1 MATTVE
7 RQTGAAPTAAA
18 DSIQVENPATGQII
32 ATLKPHT
39 PAQLAEMVARAR
51 EAQPAW
57 QAVGFEER
65 GKVLRRAQ
73 KWLLDNVDRVSE
85 TLISESGKTRE
96 DVLLEM
102 SIPVAAFGFWAKQ
115 APKYLADEK
124 VRTSS
129 PFLLGRKVI
138 VRYEP
143 IGVAGIIGPWNY
155 PLANNIGDVIP
166 ALAAGNSVLLKPSS
180 VTPLTSLLMEECLRE
195 CGCPEDVFQVV
206 VGRGSIGG
214 DLVDLVDAVMFTG
227 STEVGRTVMERAAKT
242 LTPVALELGG
252 KDPMLVLAD
261 ADVERAANA
270 AVFWSMQ
277 NAGQTCISVE
287 RVYVEEPIHD
297 EFVSLVAEKT
307 RELRQGVPA
316 EFGSVDVGSFINPPQ
331 ADIVKAHV
339 QDAVEKG
346 GRVLAGGNPG
356 DGPGSFFEPTVI
368 ANADHTMAA
377 MTEETFGPTLP
388 IMKVHDEEEAVRM
401 ANDSPYGLQASV
413 FTKDMNKAD
422 RVARRLQAGAVVVND
437 CVANYSAF
445 EAPMGGWKSS
455 GIGVRHGPQGI
466 RKYTHPQTIVFTRF
480 ALKKDIYMF
489 PYSKLRSDLLLRF
502 LKLVYGR
509 GKRD

>member
-7 RQTGAAPTAAA
+7 RKSGAEPSGGA
-18 DSIQVENPATGQII
+18 DSIQVENPATGQTV
-32 ATLKPHT
+32 ATLKAHT
-39 PAQLAEMVARAR
+39 PEQVAEMVRRAR
-51 EAQPAW
+51 KAQPAW
-57 QAVGFEER
+57 HALGFDQR
-65 GKVLRRAQ
+65 GKVLRRVQ
-73 KWLLDNVDRVSE
+73 KWLLDNVERVIETEMSE
-85 TLISESGKTRE
+85 TGKTRE
-96 DVLLEM
+96 DIVLELG
-102 SIPVAAFGFWAKQ
+102 IPVAAFGFWAKQ

-124 VRTSS
+124 VKVSS

-143 IGVAGIIGPWNY
+143 VGVAGIIGPWNY

-166 ALAAGNSVLLKPSS
+166 ALAAGNTVLLKPSS
-180 VTPLTSLLMEECLRE
+180 VTPLTSLLMEEALQE
-195 CGCPEDVFQVV
+195 CGVPEDVFQVI
-206 VGRGSIGG
+206 VGRGAIGEELI
-214 DLVDLVDAVMFTG
+214 DHVDVVMFTG
-227 STEVGRTVMERAAKT
+227 STETGRKVMERAAKT

-252 KDPMLVLAD
+252 KDPMIVLTD
-261 ADVERAANA
+261 ADLERAANA

-297 EFVSLVAEKT
+297 EFVSLVGEKVK
-307 RELRQGVPA
+307 ELRQGVPGD
-316 EFGSVDVGSFINPPQ
+316 FGSTEVGSFINPPQ
-331 ADIVKAHV
+331 AEIVQAHV
-339 QDAVEKG
+339 EDAVKKG
-346 GRVLAGGNPG
+346 ARVLAGGHRV
-356 DGPGSFFEPTVI
+356 DGQGSFFEPTVL
-368 ANADHTMAA
+368 AGADHSMDA

-388 IMKVHDEEEAVRM
+388 IMKVRDEDEAVRM

-413 FTKDMNKAD
+413 FTKDMNRAD
-422 RVARRLQAGAVVVND
+422 RVARKLQAGAVVVND
-437 CVANYSAF
+437 CNSNYMAF

-480 ALKKDIYMF
+480 ALKKEFYMF

-502 LKLVYGR
+502 LKLLYGR

>member
-7 RQTGAAPTAAA
+7 RQAGAGPNGRG
-18 DSIQVENPATGQII
+18 DSIQVENPATGGIV
-32 ATLKPHT
+32 ATLKAHT
-39 PAQLAEMVARAR
+39 PEQLAEMVARAR
-51 EAQPAW
+51 KAQPSW
-57 QAVGFEER
+57 QALGFEER

-102 SIPVAAFGFWAKQ
+102 AIPVAAFGFWAKQ

-206 VGRGSIGG
+206 VGRGPIGG
-214 DLVDLVDAVMFTG
+214 DLIDLVDAVMFTG
-227 STEVGRTVMERAAKT
+227 STEVGKTVMERAAKT

-297 EFVSLVAEKT
+297 EFVSLVAERVK
-307 RELRQGVPA
+307 ELRLGVPGD
-316 EFGSVDVGSFINPPQ
+316 FGSTDVGSFINPPQ
-331 ADIVKAHV
+331 AEIVQAHV
-339 QDAVEKG
+339 QDAVNKG
-346 GRVLAGGNPG
+346 ARVLAGGHAV
-356 DGPGSFFEPTVI
+356 DGPGSFFEPTVL
-368 ANADHTMAA
+368 AGADHSMAA

-388 IMKVHDEEEAVRM
+388 IMKVRDEEEAVRM

-413 FTKDMNKAD
+413 FTKDMNRAD
-422 RVARRLQAGAVVVND
+422 RVARKLQAGAVVVND

-502 LKLVYGR
+502 LKLLYGR